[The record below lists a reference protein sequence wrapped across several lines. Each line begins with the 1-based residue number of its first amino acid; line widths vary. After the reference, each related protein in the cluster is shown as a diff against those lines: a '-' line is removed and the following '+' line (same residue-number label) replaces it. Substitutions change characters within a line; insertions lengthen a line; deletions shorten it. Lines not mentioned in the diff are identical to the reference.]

1 MRENNEK
8 VTISK
13 NQTLSFKNPLRDI
26 GTQNKL
32 YGRSNTISSVNSKD
46 RQNVIKIS
54 NSNLDLDFV
63 DINENF
69 GKKPKTAPF
78 DEICSICSSK
88 IYFKKFICIVCRDC
102 VLCQNCQ
109 EEHLHPM
116 LKCKQSQLS
125 RVQDIYNYL
134 KNYNEEI
141 KQISNEKIKKK
152 GFFNKIFSEKYELKL
167 NCNSL
172 NFSMRP
178 NKTINIPI
186 TIQNLSSVPFDCEKY
201 QLILFAR
208 NNKDL
213 KVYEKKVEQVLNKHE
228 QIDVNVLLESNEF
241 CKIYYFTIE
250 LYTNDEIKLKKNI
263 LSFTLEVNKDEED
276 EVLNE
281 EFKNYPKLIVMNK
294 KIKKGV
300 KKILEDKTITQDPVT
315 IMQFLMNNNG
325 NIEKTIKNLKSM
337 NIKVPIL

>member
-300 KKILEDKTITQDPVT
+300 KQILQDKSITQEPVLV
-315 IMQFLMNNNG
+315 MQFLVNNNG
-325 NIEKTIKNLKSM
+325 DIQKTIKNLKAM
-337 NIKVPIL
+337 NNNKIFL

>member
-276 EVLNE
+276 EVLND

-325 NIEKTIKNLKSM
+325 NIEKTITNLKSM
-337 NIKVPIL
+337 NVKVPIL

>member
-325 NIEKTIKNLKSM
+325 NIEKTITNLKSM
-337 NIKVPIL
+337 NVKVPIL

>member
-1 MRENNEK
+1 MSENNEK
-8 VTISK
+8 VTINK
-13 NQTLSFKNPLRDI
+13 NQTLNFKNPLIDI
-26 GTQNKL
+26 GTKNIL
-32 YGRSNTISSVNSKD
+32 GRSNTISSVNSKD

-178 NKTINIPI
+178 NKTIYIPI
-186 TIQNLSSVPFDCEKY
+186 TIQNLSNVPFDCEKY

-337 NIKVPIL
+337 NVKVPIL

>member
-213 KVYEKKVEQVLNKHE
+213 KVYEKKVEHVLNKHE

-325 NIEKTIKNLKSM
+325 NIEKTIQNLKSM
-337 NIKVPIL
+337 NLKVPIL

>member
-1 MRENNEK
+1 MRENKEK

-13 NQTLSFKNPLRDI
+13 NQTLSFKNPLIDI
-26 GTQNKL
+26 GTQKKL
-32 YGRSNTISSVNSKD
+32 IGRSNTISSVNSKD

-178 NKTINIPI
+178 NKTIYIPI

-300 KKILEDKTITQDPVT
+300 KQILEDKTITQDPVT

-337 NIKVPIL
+337 NVKVPIL

>member
-141 KQISNEKIKKK
+141 KHISNEKIKKK

-337 NIKVPIL
+337 NVKVPIL

>member
-1 MRENNEK
+1 MSEKNEK

-13 NQTLSFKNPLRDI
+13 NQTLSFKNPLIDI
-26 GTQNKL
+26 GTEKKL
-32 YGRSNTISSVNSKD
+32 LGRSNTISSVNSKD

-54 NSNLDLDFV
+54 DSNLDLDFV

-69 GKKPKTAPF
+69 SKKPKTAPF

-141 KQISNEKIKKK
+141 KQLSNEKIKKK

-250 LYTNDEIKLKKNI
+250 IYTNDEIKLKKNI
-263 LSFTLEVNKDEED
+263 LSFTLEVNEDEED

-337 NIKVPIL
+337 NVKVPIL

>member
-276 EVLNE
+276 DILNE

>member
-1 MRENNEK
+1 MSENKEK
-8 VTISK
+8 VTINK
-13 NQTLSFKNPLRDI
+13 NQTLNFKNPLIDI
-26 GTQNKL
+26 ETKKIL
-32 YGRSNTISSVNSKD
+32 GRSNTISSVNSKD

-213 KVYEKKVEQVLNKHE
+213 KVYEKKVEHVLNKHE

-337 NIKVPIL
+337 NLKVPIL

>member
-1 MRENNEK
+1 MSENNEK
-8 VTISK
+8 VIINK
-13 NQTLSFKNPLRDI
+13 NQTLNFKNPLIDI
-26 GTQNKL
+26 ETKKIL
-32 YGRSNTISSVNSKD
+32 GRSNTISSVNSKD

-134 KNYNEEI
+134 KNCNEEI

-294 KIKKGV
+294 IIKKGV

-337 NIKVPIL
+337 NVKVPIL

>member
-337 NIKVPIL
+337 NVKVPIL

>member
-1 MRENNEK
+1 
-8 VTISK
+8 
-13 NQTLSFKNPLRDI
+13 
-26 GTQNKL
+26 
-32 YGRSNTISSVNSKD
+32 VNSKD

-325 NIEKTIKNLKSM
+325 NIEKTITNLKSM

>member
-325 NIEKTIKNLKSM
+325 NIEKTITNLKSM

>member
-1 MRENNEK
+1 MSEKNEK
-8 VTISK
+8 VTINK
-13 NQTLSFKNPLRDI
+13 NQTLNFKNPLIDI
-26 GTQNKL
+26 GTKNIL
-32 YGRSNTISSVNSKD
+32 GRSNTISSVNSKD

-178 NKTINIPI
+178 NKTIYIPI

-300 KKILEDKTITQDPVT
+300 KQILEDKTITQDPVT

-337 NIKVPIL
+337 NVGVPIL

>member
-1 MRENNEK
+1 MIENNEK

-13 NQTLSFKNPLRDI
+13 NQTLTFKNPHINI
-26 GTQNKL
+26 GTQNNHL
-32 YGRSNTISSVNSKD
+32 GRSNTISSINSKD

-69 GKKPKTAPF
+69 SKKPKTAPF

-88 IYFKKFICIVCRDC
+88 IYFKKYICIVCRDC

-125 RVQDIYNYL
+125 KVQDIYNYL
-134 KNYNEEI
+134 KSYNEEI

-152 GFFNKIFSEKYELKL
+152 GFFSNLFSGKYELKL

-213 KVYEKKVEQVLNKHE
+213 KVYEKKVEQVLNKQE

-263 LSFTLEVNKDEED
+263 LSFTLEVNQDEED

-300 KKILEDKTITQDPVT
+300 KKIMEDKTITQDPVT

-337 NIKVPIL
+337 NTKVPIL